1 MKKRLLAVLLIGIL
15 AVSGAVMMTSCGG
28 SGNGSEGE
36 GGSDSAEKFTIAIPN
51 DTTNEARALMLLQDN
66 GYIKLKDGVDITATA
81 RDVEAPDNI
90 EFKEVEAAQLPNTLQ
105 DVDFAVI
112 NSNYAI
118 DADLNPVNDSLII
131 EGSASKY
138 ANILSVKEGNEKE
151 PKIKALV
158 AALESQKVQDFINE
172 KYQGSVVSTVDEPT
186 DGFDADVDYDALKG
200 ETVSVA
206 CSPAPHAEILKVA
219 QEILAEKDI
228 KLDIKEFTDYVQ
240 PNNVVESGELDA
252 NYFQHVP
259 YMDDFN
265 EENGTHIVSAAA
277 IHCEPMGLYA
287 GKQSS
292 LDVLQKVE

>member
-1 MKKRLLAVLLIGIL
+1 MKRLLTVLLIAVL
-15 AVSGAVMMTSCGG
+15 AVSAAVMMSACGAKG
-28 SGNGSEGE
+28 GEE
-36 GGSDSAEKFTIAIPN
+36 GGEEKAEKVTIAIPN
-51 DTTNEARALMLLQDN
+51 DTTNEARALMLLADN
-66 GYIKLKDGVDITATA
+66 GYITLKEGVDITATP

-105 DVDFAVI
+105 DVDFAII

-118 DADLNPVNDSLII
+118 DADLNPVEDSLII

-138 ANILSVKEGNEKE
+138 ANILSVKEGNEEE

-158 AALESQKVQDFINE
+158 AALESQQVKEFIENE
-172 KYQGSVVSTVDEPT
+172 YKGSVVSTVDNPT
-186 DGFDADVDYDALKG
+186 DGFDPDVDYAALKG
-200 ETVSVA
+200 EKVSVA

-219 QEILAEKDI
+219 QDILKEKDI
-228 KLDIKEFTDYVQ
+228 TLDIKEFTDYVQ

-265 EENGTHIVSAAA
+265 KENGTHIVSASA

-287 GKQSS
+287 GKKDS

>member
-1 MKKRLLAVLLIGIL
+1 MKRLLTVLLIAVL
-15 AVSGAVMMTSCGG
+15 AVSAAVMMSACGAKG
-28 SGNGSEGE
+28 GEE
-36 GGSDSAEKFTIAIPN
+36 GGEEKAEKVTIAIPN
-51 DTTNEARALMLLQDN
+51 DTTNEARALMLLADN
-66 GYIKLKDGVDITATA
+66 GYITLKEGVDITATP

-105 DVDFAVI
+105 DVDFAII

-118 DADLNPVNDSLII
+118 DADLNPVEDSLII

-138 ANILSVKEGNEKE
+138 ANILSVKEGNEDE

-158 AALESQKVQDFINE
+158 AALESQQVKEFIENE
-172 KYQGSVVSTVDEPT
+172 YKGSVVSTVDNPT
-186 DGFDADVDYDALKG
+186 DGFDPDVDYAALKG
-200 ETVSVA
+200 EKVSVA

-219 QEILAEKDI
+219 QKILKEKDI
-228 KLDIKEFTDYVQ
+228 TLDIKEFTDYVQ

-265 EENGTHIVSAAA
+265 AENGTHIVSASA

-287 GKQSS
+287 GKKDS
-292 LDVLQKVE
+292 LDILQKVK

>member
-28 SGNGSEGE
+28 SGSKDE
-36 GGSDSAEKFTIAIPN
+36 GGSKAEKFTIAIPN
-51 DTTNEARALMLLQDN
+51 DTTNEARALMLLADN

-118 DADLNPVNDSLII
+118 DADLNPVEDSLII

-138 ANILSVKEGNEKE
+138 ANILSVKEGNENE

-158 AALESQKVQDFINE
+158 AALESQQVKDYINE
-172 KYQGSVVSTVDEPT
+172 KYAGAVVSTVDEPT
-186 DGFDADVDYDALKG
+186 DGFDASVDYDSLKG

-219 QEILAEKDI
+219 QEILSEKDI

-240 PNNVVESGELDA
+240 PNNVVESGEIDA

-265 EENGTHIVSAAA
+265 AENGTHIISASA
-277 IHCEPMGLYA
+277 IHCEPIGLYA
-287 GKQSS
+287 GKQTS

>member
-1 MKKRLLAVLLIGIL
+1 MKRLLTVLLIAVL
-15 AVSGAVMMTSCGG
+15 AVSAAAMMSACGAKGG
-28 SGNGSEGE
+28 EE
-36 GGSDSAEKFTIAIPN
+36 GGEEKAEKVTIAIPN
-51 DTTNEARALMLLQDN
+51 DTTNEARALMLLADN
-66 GYIKLKDGVDITATA
+66 GYITLKEGVDITATP

-105 DVDFAVI
+105 DVDFAII

-118 DADLNPVNDSLII
+118 DADLNPVEDSLII

-138 ANILSVKEGNEKE
+138 ANILSVKEGNEDE

-158 AALESQKVQDFINE
+158 AALESQQVKEFIENE
-172 KYQGSVVSTVDEPT
+172 YKGSVVSTVDNPT
-186 DGFDADVDYDALKG
+186 DGFDPDVDYAALKG
-200 ETVSVA
+200 EKVSVA

-219 QEILAEKDI
+219 QEILKEKDI
-228 KLDIKEFTDYVQ
+228 TLDIKEFTDYVQ

-265 EENGTHIVSAAA
+265 AENGTHIVSASA

-287 GKQSS
+287 GKKDS
-292 LDVLQKVE
+292 LDVLQKVK

>member
-1 MKKRLLAVLLIGIL
+1 MKRLLTVLLIAVL
-15 AVSGAVMMTSCGG
+15 AVSAAAMMSACGAKGC
-28 SGNGSEGE
+28 EE
-36 GGSDSAEKFTIAIPN
+36 GGEEKAEKVTIAIPN
-51 DTTNEARALMLLQDN
+51 DTTNEARALMLLADN
-66 GYIKLKDGVDITATA
+66 GYITLKEGVDITATP

-118 DADLNPVNDSLII
+118 DADLNPVEDSLII

-138 ANILSVKEGNEKE
+138 ANILSVKEGNEEE

-158 AALESQKVQDFINE
+158 AALESQQVKEFIDNE
-172 KYQGSVVSTVDEPT
+172 YKGSVVSTVDNPT
-186 DGFDADVDYDALKG
+186 DGFDPDVDYAALKG
-200 ETVSVA
+200 EKVSVA

-219 QEILAEKDI
+219 QEILKEKDI
-228 KLDIKEFTDYVQ
+228 TLDIKEFTDYVQ

-265 EENGTHIVSAAA
+265 KENGTHIVSASA

-287 GKQSS
+287 GKKDS
-292 LDVLQKVE
+292 LDVLQKVK